1 VALKFDYGIF
11 NLERRPKMSS
21 VNRASSSRVNQ
32 MENMFRTQ
40 KTREAISVLLESLG
54 GTSTYGFIT
63 KLLVIADRESIKDA
77 GRSITGD
84 QVFALP
90 QGPILSRVLDGLK
103 GSHHEFDDFIERGNG
118 VEIKLTRSVPAS
130 ELTFSDLRILRKVA
144 SMYGS
149 LTWAELKKLT
159 HTFPEWK
166 KFKDGQETWARISA
180 EDIADGLGFSSEKRS
195 ALIEH
200 MTESDE
206 IQVFMRNLGDS
217 SVATI

>member
-1 VALKFDYGIF
+1 
-11 NLERRPKMSS
+11 MSS
-21 VNRASSSRVNQ
+21 VNRASSSRVKQ

-84 QVFALP
+84 QVCALP
-90 QGPILSRVLDGLK
+90 QGPILSKVLDRLN
-103 GSHHEFDDFIERGNG
+103 GSHTEFDDFISHGTG
-118 VEIKLTRSVPAS
+118 FEISLKKNVPAS
-130 ELTFSDLRILRKVA
+130 ELTFSDLRILKEVA
-144 SMYGS
+144 TAYGRLS
-149 LTWAELKKLT
+149 WEELKELT
-159 HTFPEWK
+159 HAFPEWK
-166 KFKDGQETWARISA
+166 KFDKGQETWAQISA
-180 EDIADGLGFSSEKRS
+180 EDIADGLGFSSEQRS

-206 IQVFMRNLGDS
+206 IQVFMRSLGDS